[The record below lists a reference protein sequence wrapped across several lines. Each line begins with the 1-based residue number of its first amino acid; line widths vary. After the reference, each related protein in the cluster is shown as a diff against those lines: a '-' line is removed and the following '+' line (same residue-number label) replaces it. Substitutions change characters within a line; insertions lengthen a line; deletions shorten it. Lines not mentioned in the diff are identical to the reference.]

1 MSGRD
6 ESTAS
11 NRAARNAKI
20 LYSVALAR
28 RAAPQG
34 TGPGPA
40 QRPSSEVFRPP
51 VERTPAPVADPTVA
65 DSSVSPT
72 DSKEIRLAHWLIPE
86 HGTLV
91 LQPTRPL
98 SSKDLKAM
106 KLVVEP
112 WLLVHGALRGL
123 VIQARPFPAWE
134 TLAALP
140 DQLPLRRGYRGP
152 VCRAAFVADR
162 PPPSLVSV
170 LSRHPEV
177 AAVTR
182 FDHAQ
187 LDPALDW
194 ARRSDAHPYAEQLD
208 PGLAPPR
215 PGDR

>member
-1 MSGRD
+1 MISCQ
-6 ESTAS
+6 
-11 NRAARNAKI
+11 
-20 LYSVALAR
+20 LALAR

-34 TGPGPA
+34 SGPGLA
-40 QRPSSEVFRPP
+40 QRVAPP
-51 VERTPAPVADPTVA
+51 VHRYPTERAPARMTNPTVE
-65 DSSVSPT
+65 DSAVPPT
-72 DSKEIRLAHWLIPE
+72 DPEEIHLAHWLIPE
-86 HGTLV
+86 HGMLV

-106 KLVVEP
+106 QLVVEP

-134 TLAALP
+134 TLASLP

-187 LDPALDW
+187 LNPALDW
-194 ARRSDAHPYAEQLD
+194 ARRSDAHPYAEQID